1 MKNGIG
7 FAFDKSN
14 RLKERIKT
22 EHHKENN
29 QPIEKENGDNTQWRP
44 TDGKTEEHSENP
56 TGMADKSPAEQ
67 TGDLDRTPGK
77 AEGED
82 FEEK

>member
-1 MKNGIG
+1 MK
-7 FAFDKSN
+7 DP
-14 RLKERIKT
+14 KEK
-22 EHHKENN
+22 N

-44 TDGKTEEHSENP
+44 TDEKTEEHSENP
-56 TGMADKSPAEQ
+56 TGIADKSPAEQ
-67 TGDLDRTPGK
+67 TGDPGRTPGK